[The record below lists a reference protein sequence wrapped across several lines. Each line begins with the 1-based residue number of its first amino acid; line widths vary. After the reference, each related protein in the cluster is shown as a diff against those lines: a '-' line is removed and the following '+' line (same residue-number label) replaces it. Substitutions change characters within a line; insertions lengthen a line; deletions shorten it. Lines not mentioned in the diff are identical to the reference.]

1 MNILAAESA
10 MTLGMG
16 LGIGLVVALVLFG
29 LIFLVCIWPALK
41 KDKKANAADEANV
54 EENKAEKEEEEAE
67 KEEEEAIAVLEKE
80 IEEEQSAEEPA
91 KEEPVKEEPVAEEK
105 AVEEKVVE
113 EVKEEPE
120 KPAPKAVKKETV
132 AASAVE
138 EEEDEEEEDDVEDL
152 ETEEQKQVR
161 VAAIESAKELEV
173 DQRYNRSYKA
183 RLIQSSDTIK
193 TWYSAVKNA
202 ALSYKG
208 VKSSVSWRQEKMLQG
223 RTQVA
228 KIALRGKTLCI
239 YLPISVKDVKN
250 IDVEDVSDK
259 SVHAATPTLFRIKK
273 EAHAQQAVQLIQKVA
288 EKLALEEGKAH
299 KTNYAKEY
307 ALESTD
313 QLVEEGLIK
322 VVTVKK

>member
-1 MNILAAESA
+1 MNILIADAA
-10 MTLGMG
+10 TTMG
-16 LGIGLVVALVLFG
+16 LGLVIGLVVALVLFG
-29 LIFLVCIWPALK
+29 LIFLVCVWPALK
-41 KDKKANAADEANV
+41 KGKKSSADKTETV
-54 EENKAEKEEEEAE
+54 EEDKTEKEEEEAE
-67 KEEEEAIAVLEKE
+67 KEEEEAVAALEKQL
-80 IEEEQSAEEPA
+80 EEAEKEETAEEPA
-91 KEEPVKEEPVAEEK
+91 KEEPVAEEKVEEPV
-105 AVEEKVVE
+105 VEE
-113 EVKEEPE
+113 PA
-120 KPAPKAVKKETV
+120 KPAPKAAKKE
-132 AASAVE
+132 AAATSAVE

-152 ETEEQKQVR
+152 ETEEQKQAR

-173 DQRYNRSYKA
+173 NQTYNRSYKA

-193 TWYSAVKNA
+193 GWYSKVKNA

-223 RTQVA
+223 RNQVA

-239 YLPISVKDVKN
+239 YLPLSVKEIKN

-273 EAHAQQAVQLIQKVA
+273 EVHSEQAVQLIAKVA

-299 KTNYAKEY
+299 KTDYAKEY

-322 VVTVKK
+322 IVTSKN